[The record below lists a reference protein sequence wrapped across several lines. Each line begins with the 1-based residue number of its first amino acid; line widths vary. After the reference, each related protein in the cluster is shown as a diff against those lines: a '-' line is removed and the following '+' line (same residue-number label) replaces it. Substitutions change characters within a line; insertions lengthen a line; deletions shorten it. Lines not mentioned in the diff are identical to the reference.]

1 MAFESLSDK
10 LTEAFKR
17 LRGKGRLTEA
27 DVKEAMRE
35 VKLALLEADV
45 NFKVVKDFVRKV
57 TERATGAD
65 VLESLSPAQM
75 VIKIVNE
82 ELTALMGSENQK
94 LNISSQSPSVVML
107 VGLQGAGKTTN
118 GAKLAGLMRKQ
129 GKRPLLVACDVYRP
143 AAIQQLETVG
153 RQLDI
158 PVFQMG
164 QGDPVEIAKAG
175 IEHAKKHGNDLVFL
189 DTAGRLHIDE
199 ALMDELKRIRDE
211 VSPQEILLVVDAMV
225 GQDAVNVAS
234 AFDEA
239 LGISGVILTK
249 LDGDTRGGA
258 ALSVRAVTGK
268 PVKFVGTGEKLG
280 DLEPFYPDRMA
291 SRILGMGDVLTL
303 IEKAQSDFDA
313 KQAAEMAQKMRQ
325 NTFNFNDMLAQ
336 MQQLKK
342 MGPLSSVINMLPG
355 VAGKLDDE
363 QAEQGERE
371 LRRTEAII
379 QSMTPAERE
388 KPSLIN
394 PARKRRIAA
403 GSGTRV
409 EDVNRLLR
417 QNEQMQKL
425 FRQVS
430 GGGKKG
436 KRRRMPFGG
445 MPPGMGGGMPPGM
458 PF

>member
-1 MAFESLSDK
+1 M
-10 LTEAFKR
+10 
-17 LRGKGRLTEA
+17 
-27 DVKEAMRE
+27 
-35 VKLALLEADV
+35 
-45 NFKVVKDFVRKV
+45 
-57 TERATGAD
+57 
-65 VLESLSPAQM
+65 
-75 VIKIVNE
+75 
-82 ELTALMGSENQK
+82 TA
-94 LNISSQSPSVVML
+94 
-107 VGLQGAGKTTN
+107 
-118 GAKLAGLMRKQ
+118 
-129 GKRPLLVACDVYRP
+129 
-143 AAIQQLETVG
+143 
-153 RQLDI
+153 I
-158 PVFQMG
+158 P
-164 QGDPVEIAKAG
+164 
-175 IEHAKKHGNDLVFL
+175 
-189 DTAGRLHIDE
+189 
-199 ALMDELKRIRDE
+199 
-211 VSPQEILLVVDAMV
+211 
-225 GQDAVNVAS
+225 
-234 AFDEA
+234 
-239 LGISGVILTK
+239 
-249 LDGDTRGGA
+249 RGGA

-430 GGGKKG
+430 GGGKRASAG
-436 KRRRMPFGG
+436 VCRSADA
-445 MPPGMGGGMPPGM
+445 PGMGGGMPPGM
-458 PF
+458 LF